1 MEPALKQR
9 LIGGAVL
16 VALAVIFLP
25 MLIKGP
31 APESGAAD
39 VPLDMP
45 AEPAD
50 GVRTVEIPLGPQSSA
65 PATPAQAEPDALP
78 TVDTT
83 TTRTAP
89 VTVTPVPSGAA
100 AGDWAVSFAS
110 YATPADADRVIAAL
124 RGVQLR
130 AWQEAVTGRTGRTVH
145 RVRIGPFASEAEAEA
160 ARIRAGRVRSDIKAQ
175 VIALDAGVVPLA
187 DPRVATAAASSV
199 STPAPLGSGTQAS
212 VAALPA
218 TPPAARPA
226 PTPAAPKPAPPATT
240 TASTPAPAPASTPA
254 APAAPAPAPEP
265 RAAAGT
271 GFAVQ
276 VGAFSKAEDAARLR
290 DRLRAAGFSA
300 FIEDVRSDKGVLSRV
315 RVGPVATREQAAA
328 LRAQVSGKVGVSG
341 DVRPHP

>member
-45 AEPAD
+45 AEPRD
-50 GVRTVEIPLGPQSSA
+50 GMRTMEIPLGEPA
-65 PATPAQAEPDALP
+65 PAAPRPAPADPDALP

-83 TTRTAP
+83 TAAPAAPTPEPTAP
-89 VTVTPVPSGAA
+89 SDAA
-100 AGDWAVSFAS
+100 GGDWAVSFAS
-110 YATPADADRVIAAL
+110 YATPADADKVIAAL

-130 AWQEAVTGRTGRTVH
+130 AWQEAVTGRSGRTVH

-160 ARIRAGRVRSDIKAQ
+160 ARLRAARVRGDIKAQ
-175 VIALDAGVVPLA
+175 VIALDGGAVPLA
-187 DPRVATAAASSV
+187 DPRTATASVPATASAPVPLASPPKTTVAT
-199 STPAPLGSGTQAS
+199 
-212 VAALPA
+212 LP
-218 TPPAARPA
+218 P
-226 PTPAAPKPAPPATT
+226 APKPA
-240 TASTPAPAPASTPA
+240 TPAIPAPTAVAATPKPTA
-254 APAAPAPAPEP
+254 TPPAPAAPAEP

-276 VGAFSKAEDAARLR
+276 VGAFSKPEDATALR
-290 DRLRAAGFSA
+290 DRLRGAGFSA
-300 FIEDVRSDKGVLSRV
+300 FIEDVRTDKGTLKRV
-315 RVGPVATREQAAA
+315 RVGPVATREQATA
-328 LRAQVSGKVGVSG
+328 LRTQVTGKVGVSG